1 MSIIDKK
8 DPFVAVY
15 DNQRKKVVHFR
26 KSIYESMLQQR
37 QLQNRFFL
45 ENELKDRLKV
55 MNMIDNQFQTTQIPV
70 ETVSNDVSSTET
82 VARRTRKPKENEVL
96 IENE

>member
-82 VARRTRKPKENEVL
+82 VTRRTRKPKENEVL

>member
-70 ETVSNDVSSTET
+70 ETVSNDVNSTET